1 MIEDKGINT
10 VMNSFNR
17 LSYTYR
23 FILIEKYYLIIIK
36 KCSKLLNTSK
46 IMPIFVIQ
54 KKTIKTYDYEKRN

>member
-36 KCSKLLNTSK
+36 KCSKFCVFKNNAYICNT
-46 IMPIFVIQ
+46 
-54 KKTIKTYDYEKRN
+54 EKNN